1 MEMEVAERLLV
12 EIKEQIKKYYSS
24 DNTLMTLEYARTS
37 VELLHKVQDYLEEVL
52 L

>member
-1 MEMEVAERLLV
+1 MEMEIAERLLV
-12 EIKEQIKKYYSS
+12 EIKEQIKKYYSC

-37 VELLHKVQDYLEEVL
+37 VELLHKVEDYLEEML

>member
-1 MEMEVAERLLV
+1 MEVERRLLE
-12 EIKEQIKKYYSS
+12 EIKGQIKKYYSC

-37 VELLHKVQDYLEEVL
+37 VELLHKVEDYFEEML

>member
-24 DNTLMTLEYARTS
+24 DNTLEYARTS
-37 VELLHKVQDYLEEVL
+37 VDLLHKVEDYLEEVL